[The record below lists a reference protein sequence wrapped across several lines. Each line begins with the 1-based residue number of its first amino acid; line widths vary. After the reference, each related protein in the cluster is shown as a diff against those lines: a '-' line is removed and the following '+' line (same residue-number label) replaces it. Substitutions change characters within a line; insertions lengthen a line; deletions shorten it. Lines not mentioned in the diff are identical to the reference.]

1 MADQEKPTGG
11 TTPDGGAKKP
21 LQAAAKPAAKPASTG
36 AKPALQAAAKPVAAA
51 KPAAAVALKP
61 PIPEADV
68 SDMKRF
74 LLKRTE
80 TRTTKWFQIFDA
92 DKLDDEQVFGGHLAL
107 LGTLGVVMGIY
118 YISGLQI
125 NPFTGG
131 PGFHDNWFYL
141 CIKPR
146 LVSLGIDTY
155 RTDTL
160 SLTHAATN
168 LLWWAGIHFAVGA
181 FFIFGGWRHWTKN
194 LYNPL
199 TGKRGNFRDFNLFW
213 IAGRSAKNY
222 AEAWGAH
229 VVYLGFVFLAW
240 GVVLWFVLKPN
251 AVPDPSWGSWDPSV
265 ALGPNLDF
273 KTIGAENFMAFV
285 WGGLLIGIGMFMWN
299 YPPRF
304 AEHLNDDIKAIFSV
318 HMTAIGYINIAL
330 GVLALIAFR
339 KDQFFYNKLNE
350 LVFYIYG
357 EPFNRVRN
365 GIVENP
371 AFPAFAILPKS
382 GASFGM
388 AQVVINLLSFNHVI
402 TGSLYL
408 FGGVF
413 HGGQYLLRI
422 QMSGMYNQIKSAWIA
437 WGRDKEFQ
445 VKFLG
450 VVMVLTFTT
459 MISVYAVIC
468 WNSICELNQFGMNIT
483 YSFYWLRPIPLFAW
497 MFTNPSINDWVV
509 VHALSAGSLFVLV
522 ALSRIAFFAHT
533 SPLWEDLGLKKNSFS
548 FPCLGPVYGG
558 TCGVSIQDQLWFAM
572 LWSIKGLSVY
582 EWYIDGGWI
591 ASMNYGMAVADC
603 NMWDTMITGLYK
615 SEALAAGIN
624 PAQYTYQYN
633 AHYTGGV
640 FYYMWTETQSIWASA
655 HLTVVL
661 LLGHLVWFISFAVWF
676 KDRGSRLEGADIQ
689 TRTIRWLGASLL
701 GRDVKFRF
709 PVLNLS
715 DSKFAGTI
723 LYYSGT
729 FILVWLYVVNGFYQ
743 TNEPAIVMTRGA
755 QAGETLMAS
764 VVNYV
769 LKMII

>member
-1 MADQEKPTGG
+1 MADQDQKPTGATG
-11 TTPDGGAKKP
+11 GDGGAKKP
-21 LQAAAKPAAKPASTG
+21 PLQAAKLQAAAKPLAAG
-36 AKPALQAAAKPVAAA
+36 AKPALQATAAKAAPA
-51 KPAAAVALKP
+51 KAGAVALKP

-68 SDMKRF
+68 SEMKRF

-125 NPFTGG
+125 NPFNGG
-131 PGFHDNWFYL
+131 PGFYDNWFYL

-155 RTDTL
+155 KTDAV
-160 SLTHAATN
+160 SLTHAAKN

-194 LYNPL
+194 LYNPF
-199 TGKRGNFRDFNLFW
+199 TGRRGNFRDFNFAW

-229 VVYLGFVFLAW
+229 VIYLGFVFLAW
-240 GVVLWFVLKPN
+240 GMVMWLVLKPN
-251 AVPDPSWGSWDPSV
+251 SVDPNL

-273 KTIGAENFMAFV
+273 QTIGAENFMAFF
-285 WGGLLIGIGMFMWN
+285 WGAVLLGIGFWLWSN
-299 YPPRF
+299 PPRV

-330 GVLALIAFR
+330 GVIAFVAFR
-339 KDQFFYNKLNE
+339 KDQFFYNQLND

-357 EPFNRVRN
+357 EPFNRVR
-365 GIVENP
+365 GGVVENP

-388 AQVVINLLSFNHVI
+388 SQVVINLLAFNHVI
-402 TGSLYL
+402 TGTLYL

-422 QMSGMYNQIKSAWIA
+422 QMSGLYNQIKSKWISL
-437 WGRDKEFQ
+437 GRDKEFQ

-450 VVMVLTFTT
+450 VVMVLCFTT

-468 WNSICELNQFGMNIT
+468 WNSLCELNQLGCNISM
-483 YSFYWLRPIPLFAW
+483 SFYWLRPLPLWSW
-497 MFTNPSINDWVV
+497 MFTNPSVNDWCA
-509 VHALSAGSLFVLV
+509 VHALTAGSLFCLV
-522 ALSRIAFFAHT
+522 ALARIAFFSHT

-572 LWSIKGLSVY
+572 LWSIKGLSVFV
-582 EWYIDGGWI
+582 WYIDGGWL

-603 NMWDTMITGLYK
+603 NMWDTMIKGLYAQ
-615 SEALAAGIN
+615 EAIQAGID
-624 PAQYTYQYN
+624 PAKYMYQYN

-661 LLGHLVWFISFAVWF
+661 LIGHLIWFISFAVWF

-689 TRTIRWLGASLL
+689 TRTVRWMGQVFLK
-701 GRDVKFRF
+701 RDVKFRF
-709 PVLNLS
+709 PV
-715 DSKFAGTI
+715 
-723 LYYSGT
+723 
-729 FILVWLYVVNGFYQ
+729 
-743 TNEPAIVMTRGA
+743 
-755 QAGETLMAS
+755 
-764 VVNYV
+764 
-769 LKMII
+769 